1 MKKIIQLSVGV
12 GLLANVLIIHATDLM
27 QVYQDAYNYNPNFL
41 SAKATMQATMQGV
54 PIARAGLLPEAMA
67 TGQDG
72 FHNFDNDAPSGGSQ
86 TVLVNGQPQ
95 TIALNGTNGTYR
107 YNEHGYEISA
117 SQPLFNF
124 ANWLGYSSAK
134 YSASSA
140 ASTFNAA
147 LQTLMSTTAQAYFAE
162 LNAEDTLSYVQAEK
176 QATYESLTQAKQKF
190 DVGLIAI
197 TDVEQARAQYDSNVA
212 AELSAQNDVINAK
225 ENLHAITGMY
235 YEHLASLHNNAAPLI
250 RPIPVDVNKWVE
262 VADKQNWTLI
272 ASRQTA
278 EAARR
283 TAQQDQA
290 NHLPTVDGVASYT
303 GDKTGTTSTGQRDY
317 NDAFIGVQVTVPIFE
332 NGMGYTSAVAKQAG
346 YQYEAAVQ
354 NRDAT
359 YLSTVNN
366 TKQNFNN
373 VLSFI
378 GQVEADKQTIKSNQ
392 VSLQS
397 IIDGYSVG
405 TQTMLDVLTAQENLF
420 SAWSDYSDDQYSY
433 INATIAL
440 KQAAGTLSPID
451 LQEINSWLTE
461 QRQPFTLNMYT
472 AGGNEDIKR
481 TPLGGGSG
489 T

>member
-1 MKKIIQLSVGV
+1 M
-12 GLLANVLIIHATDLM
+12 
-27 QVYQDAYNYNPNFL
+27 
-41 SAKATMQATMQGV
+41 
-54 PIARAGLLPEAMA
+54 
-67 TGQDG
+67 
-72 FHNFDNDAPSGGSQ
+72 
-86 TVLVNGQPQ
+86 
-95 TIALNGTNGTYR
+95 
-107 YNEHGYEISA
+107 
-117 SQPLFNF
+117 
-124 ANWLGYSSAK
+124 
-134 YSASSA
+134 
-140 ASTFNAA
+140 
-147 LQTLMSTTAQAYFAE
+147 
-162 LNAEDTLSYVQAEK
+162 
-176 QATYESLTQAKQKF
+176 
-190 DVGLIAI
+190 
-197 TDVEQARAQYDSNVA
+197 
-212 AELSAQNDVINAK
+212 
-225 ENLHAITGMY
+225 
-235 YEHLASLHNNAAPLI
+235 
-250 RPIPVDVNKWVE
+250 
-262 VADKQNWTLI
+262 
-272 ASRQTA
+272 
-278 EAARR
+278 
-283 TAQQDQA
+283 
-290 NHLPTVDGVASYT
+290 
-303 GDKTGTTSTGQRDY
+303 
-317 NDAFIGVQVTVPIFE
+317 
-332 NGMGYTSAVAKQAG
+332 
-346 YQYEAAVQ
+346 Q